1 MIKIGSFFEEH
12 IEKVVFGI
20 VGLVCF
26 WLLITRVLFSP
37 NVLEY
42 NNEKFSP
49 GAIDKYIKRQAKE
62 LEEKLN
68 GLPDPAGPFKS
79 QLPVFVDMFNSPI
92 KNIDLSVVPSQP
104 QISKTGPKRSYR
116 LPQIGSIGG
125 AEIEHIRAVFYVP
138 IGEIMEA
145 GTRSQAEYE
154 PNDVDF
160 VTVESSIDAV
170 GLYERF
176 HESFA
181 GDDLKERWRDPCLA
195 RPIFAAVQLQRQELG
210 DDGNWSVWQEVP
222 RIKIEARAELFEVI
236 ENVSDLPAG
245 GLAVRLLQYGEKDV
259 QMALLQ
265 PEAYQIASANEQWF
279 PPVLHEKFLEIQE
292 AQAKQERREALEAE
306 KEEREQGR
314 DDRRGGGGRLGDTRT
329 RSSGYGS
336 GTSGLSG
343 VADSLY
349 SSGGTRTRS
358 TRGSDSRITGRSSDG
373 RSRRRSESDEYIDR
387 ERELLARKKELSMG
401 PTIDEVYDE
410 FNQIMITPMTDL
422 SKASPLAFWAHDDT
436 ADPGKSY
443 RYRIRLGVFNPIA
456 GTEQFDSQYV
466 SRKDDV
472 ILWSEFSQVTEVV
485 SIPGRMYFFAKGIQ
499 EAAKTVTVQVSKLV
513 LGSWYSKDFPVKQGE
528 VIGGIVESETKK
540 PTSIGGIGGLR
551 PSYRLEDDVREPE
564 VIDYDT
570 GAVMVD
576 VVAVNDWLVGSK
588 MRERR
593 YFDMLY
599 SFDGAIIEH
608 MPVKNSYWAS
618 DLQAAYNEIRK
629 LQSEPR
635 EEFRP
640 FGSSGTGVRSMQ
652 QRTTTG
658 GYDLYDED
666 DERLFEERIM
676 YERGRR

>member
-104 QISKTGPKRSYR
+104 QLSKTGPKRSYR
-116 LPQIGSIGG
+116 LPRIGSIGG

-145 GTRSQAEYE
+145 STRSQAEYE
-154 PNDVDF
+154 PNDIDF

-170 GLYERF
+170 GLYGRF

-210 DDGNWSVWQEVP
+210 DDGNWSGWQGVP
-222 RIKIEARAELFEVI
+222 RIEIEARAELFELI

-245 GLAVRLLQYGEKDV
+245 GLTVRLLQFGEKEV
-259 QMALLQ
+259 QTDLLQ

-329 RSSGYGS
+329 RSSGYGIMDS
-336 GTSGLSG
+336 LSG
-343 VADSLY
+343 
-349 SSGGTRTRS
+349 SGGTRTRS

-436 ADPGKSY
+436 VEPGKSY

-466 SRKDDV
+466 SRKNDV

-485 SIPGRMYFFAKGIQ
+485 SIPGRMYFFAKGI

-599 SFDGAIIEH
+599 SFDGATIEH

>member
-1 MIKIGSFFEEH
+1 
-12 IEKVVFGI
+12 
-20 VGLVCF
+20 
-26 WLLITRVLFSP
+26 
-37 NVLEY
+37 
-42 NNEKFSP
+42 
-49 GAIDKYIKRQAKE
+49 
-62 LEEKLN
+62 
-68 GLPDPAGPFKS
+68 
-79 QLPVFVDMFNSPI
+79 
-92 KNIDLSVVPSQP
+92 
-104 QISKTGPKRSYR
+104 
-116 LPQIGSIGG
+116 
-125 AEIEHIRAVFYVP
+125 
-138 IGEIMEA
+138 
-145 GTRSQAEYE
+145 
-154 PNDVDF
+154 
-160 VTVESSIDAV
+160 
-170 GLYERF
+170 
-176 HESFA
+176 
-181 GDDLKERWRDPCLA
+181 
-195 RPIFAAVQLQRQELG
+195 
-210 DDGNWSVWQEVP
+210 
-222 RIKIEARAELFEVI
+222 
-236 ENVSDLPAG
+236 
-245 GLAVRLLQYGEKDV
+245 
-259 QMALLQ
+259 
-265 PEAYQIASANEQWF
+265 
-279 PPVLHEKFLEIQE
+279 VLHEKFLEIQE

-329 RSSGYGS
+329 RSSGYGIMDS
-336 GTSGLSG
+336 LSG
-343 VADSLY
+343 
-349 SSGGTRTRS
+349 SGGTRTRS

-373 RSRRRSESDEYIDR
+373 RSRRRGESDEYIDR

-436 ADPGKSY
+436 VEPGKSY

-466 SRKDDV
+466 SRKNDV
-472 ILWSEFSQVTEVV
+472 ILWSEFSQVPEVV
-485 SIPGRMYFFAKGIQ
+485 SIPGRMYFFAKGI

-599 SFDGAIIEH
+599 SFDGATIEH